1 MGMMMSKDLTPDSI
15 PKAQEPEEPQQE
27 PQQEQTEQPEFQ
39 ISEEEAMMAMEVFRQ
54 EQNLIVGAL
63 AGFIAALAGAAVW
76 AGITVATEYQ
86 IGWIAIGV
94 GFVVG
99 MAIRVS
105 GKGIDQVFGI
115 IGAVMSLVGVALGNL
130 FIIIYF
136 TAVNFDISMTDIMSQ
151 MTVADIFG
159 VLRDTFEFMDILFY
173 GLALYFGYRY
183 AFRQLTLDDFNRA
196 LGRAM

>member
-1 MGMMMSKDLTPDSI
+1 MSNDLTPDSI
-15 PKAQEPEEPQQE
+15 PKTPEPEEPQQE
-27 PQQEQTEQPEFQ
+27 SAEQPEFQ

-54 EQNLIVGAL
+54 EQNLVVGAL

-86 IGWIAIGV
+86 IGWIAVGV

-99 MAIRVS
+99 LAVRIT
-105 GKGIDQVFGI
+105 GKGIDQIFGI
-115 IGAVMSLVGVALGNL
+115 VGAVMSLVGVALGNL
-130 FIIIYF
+130 FTVVYF
-136 TAVNFDISMTDIMSQ
+136 TAANFDISMVDIMSH
-151 MTVADIFG
+151 MTFADIFG
-159 VLRDTFEFMDILFY
+159 VLRDTFQAMDILFY

>member
-1 MGMMMSKDLTPDSI
+1 MSNDLTPDSI
-15 PKAQEPEEPQQE
+15 PKVQEPEEPQQE
-27 PQQEQTEQPEFQ
+27 SAEQPEIQ
-39 ISEEEAMMAMEVFRQ
+39 VSEEEAMMAMEVFRQ
-54 EQNLIVGAL
+54 EQNLVVGAL
-63 AGFIAALAGAAVW
+63 AGLVAALAGAAVW

-86 IGWIAIGV
+86 IGWIAVGV

-99 MAIRVS
+99 MAIRVA
-105 GKGIDQVFGI
+105 GKGIDQIFGI
-115 IGAVMSLVGVALGNL
+115 VGAVMSLVGVALGNL
-130 FIIIYF
+130 FIIVYF

-151 MTVADIFG
+151 MTIADIFG

-183 AFRQLTLDDFNRA
+183 AFRQLTLEDFNRA